1 MNTRILITGGA
12 GFVGSKLVPHLLYKG
27 YEIIVIDTLWFGN
40 YLEEHPLL
48 SVIQAD
54 VRSINDVDLPKID
67 KVIHLA
73 NIANDPAVDLHP
85 QLSWEVNVLAGY
97 QLIKKAITCGAE
109 QFIFAS
115 SGSVY
120 GVKAEARVTEEL
132 DLVPISAY
140 NKTKMVAER
149 VFLSFA
155 NQIKVHNIRP
165 ATVCGY
171 SPRMRLDVAVN
182 LLTMQAITKK
192 EITVL
197 GGSQTRPNI
206 HIDDMVRTYEHFLT
220 HPDLEGG
227 DYNAGFENISII
239 DIANKIRKK
248 TGSNISILPSNDP
261 RSYNQFSGKLT
272 DTGFKPQFNVDYAID
287 EIIEKFKSGVLTDD
301 ENWHT
306 VQKMKSL
313 NIT

>member
-12 GFVGSKLVPHLLYKG
+12 GFVGSKLVPHLLNKG
-27 YEIIVIDTLWFGN
+27 YEIIVVDTLWFGN
-40 YLEEHPLL
+40 YLEKHSLL
-48 SVIQAD
+48 SLIQAD
-54 VRSINDVDLPKID
+54 IRNIDEIDLPKID
-67 KVIHLA
+67 KIIHLA

-97 QLIKKAITCGAE
+97 QLIKKAIKCGAD

-120 GVKAEARVTEEL
+120 GVKSEARVTEEL

-192 EITVL
+192 EITVF
-197 GGSQTRPNI
+197 GGNQTRPNI
-206 HIDDMVRTYEHFLT
+206 HINDMVRTYEHFLM
-220 HPDLEGG
+220 HPELEDGN
-227 DYNAGFENISII
+227 YNAGFENISILN
-239 DIANKIRKK
+239 IAEKIQKR

-272 DTGFKPQFNVDYAID
+272 DTGFKPQFNIDYAID
-287 EIIEKFKSGVLTDD
+287 EIIEKFKTGVLTDD

-306 VQKMKSL
+306 VKKMKIL